1 MTTYNRVD
9 CARINQEIIKLNYKH
24 PFKIVH
30 TCSSDNYQ
38 PYIEDTYLQCM
49 PKALQS
55 GATDLL
61 KQSIK
66 LAMDT
71 YSPEYIIHLE
81 GDTWIMDET
90 VIYDLISEMDRNK
103 NLMFATSAWDEDLLE
118 FQHLKKPSIKISLD
132 RIYAKLIRAFGQNYK
147 LACRDSLATQFF
159 VIRTT
164 PEMLDCF
171 FGLEPIPGFDLEQAL
186 YKRFMSHYDEE
197 NLLRIKEREP
207 IHPHNRYVTER
218 LTLYSQHWPARGTA
232 HDSRETTHP
241 RYISPN
247 TDGKRET
254 LEHFTSV
261 RNGEYI
267 QKLLNTNSFDYYNF
281 GASRT

>member
-9 CARINQEIIKLNYKH
+9 CAKINQEIIKLNYKQ

-30 TCSSDNYQ
+30 TCSSDTYQ
-38 PYIEDTYLQCM
+38 PYIEDAYLQCT
-49 PKALQS
+49 PKTLQS
-55 GATDLL
+55 GASDLL

-66 LAMDT
+66 LAMET

-81 GDTWIMDET
+81 GDTWIMDEAI
-90 VIYDLISEMDRNK
+90 IYDLIKKMDRNK
-103 NLMFATSAWDEDLLE
+103 DLMLATSAWDEDLLE
-118 FQHLKKPSIKISLD
+118 FKYFKNPSITTSLD
-132 RIYAKLIRAFGQNYK
+132 RAYAKLIRAFGQDYK

-159 VIRTT
+159 LIRTT
-164 PEMLDCF
+164 PEILDCF
-171 FGLEPIPGFDLEQAL
+171 LNLEPIPGIDLEQAL
-186 YKRFMSHYDEE
+186 YRQFMSQHSEA

-207 IHPHNRYVTER
+207 IHPHNRYVTEK

-232 HDSRETTHP
+232 NDDRETTHP

-254 LEHFTSV
+254 LERFTSI
-261 RNGEYI
+261 RNGKYI
-267 QKLLNTNSFDYYNF
+267 QKLLTTNSFDYYNY